1 MARRGEQER
10 FLDLVHEH
18 QGIVRRV
25 CSLYAATSEDRDD
38 LYQEIVLQLWRAYP
52 GFRGDAKFSTW
63 MYRVALNTAL
73 LSRRR
78 GDRRV
83 RTTNDLDLADAP
95 AVEPGRD
102 DDDLRALYAAIR
114 TLPTLDR
121 AIVLLYLE
129 QHTHDEIA
137 EITGLEPKNVGVR
150 IVRIKKRLR
159 DRFGDPGAGE
169 RAS

>member
-1 MARRGEQER
+1 MSRRGEQDR
-10 FLDLVHEH
+10 FLDRVHEH

-25 CSLYAATSEDRDD
+25 CSLYAVNRDERDD
-38 LYQEIVLQLWRAYP
+38 LYQEIVLQLWRAFP
-52 GFRGDAKFSTW
+52 GFRGDSKFSTW

-78 GDRRV
+78 GAHRV
-83 RTTNDLDLADAP
+83 RTTTDVDLADAP
-95 AVEPGRD
+95 AAAPERD
-102 DDDLRALYAAIR
+102 DDDVRALYAAIR

-129 QHTHDEIA
+129 QHSHDEIA
-137 EITGLEPKNVGVR
+137 AITGLETKNVGVR

-159 DRFGDPGAGE
+159 ERFGEPEAGE
-169 RAS
+169 NVS